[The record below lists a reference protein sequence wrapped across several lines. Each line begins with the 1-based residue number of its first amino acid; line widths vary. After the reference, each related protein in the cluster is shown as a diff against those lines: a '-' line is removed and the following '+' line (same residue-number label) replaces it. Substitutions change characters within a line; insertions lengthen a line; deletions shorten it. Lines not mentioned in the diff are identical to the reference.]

1 MYSHKKNK
9 KKKKDNEEDQKEQS
23 FPQNHQNQ
31 NINSKKNFSSSSNK
45 HNININLNNSSSKS
59 KDNNINNIDNIDNI
73 DNDIEQINIFNK
85 KKKKRDKKKSNRAPS
100 INNNEEN
107 NNNNIKYLNNSNL
120 TNSNF
125 NQNINNLNF
134 KQKEPSNQQKLEE
147 ANSFMQ
153 QMNFIK
159 AEKQY
164 KSILETCGKS
174 SSQFMINLLN
184 NYSICLL
191 NQRKFE
197 ESANLATKII
207 LEYDNKNKRA
217 YLTMLIILYNIK
229 EYKKALELIDR
240 VNILFKKPKDLEYF
254 KSVIN
259 DINNAINEDEENK
272 MREIYYNKEK
282 KIVDLVNN
290 KWIHVGLYSIGTF
303 LGGCILY
310 KLINNK

>member
-1 MYSHKKNK
+1 
-9 KKKKDNEEDQKEQS
+9 
-23 FPQNHQNQ
+23 
-31 NINSKKNFSSSSNK
+31 
-45 HNININLNNSSSKS
+45 
-59 KDNNINNIDNIDNI
+59 
-73 DNDIEQINIFNK
+73 
-85 KKKKRDKKKSNRAPS
+85 
-100 INNNEEN
+100 
-107 NNNNIKYLNNSNL
+107 
-120 TNSNF
+120 
-125 NQNINNLNF
+125 
-134 KQKEPSNQQKLEE
+134 
-147 ANSFMQ
+147 
-153 QMNFIK
+153 MNFIK

-174 SSQFMINLLN
+174 SNQFMINLLN

-229 EYKKALELIDR
+229 EYKKATELIDR

-272 MREIYYNKEK
+272 MREINYNKEK
-282 KIVDLVNN
+282 KIVDLINN

-310 KLINNK
+310 KLISNK

>member
-1 MYSHKKNK
+1 MYSNKKNK
-9 KKKKDNEEDQKEQS
+9 KKKKNNGEEPKDEFIPHS
-23 FPQNHQNQ
+23 Q

-45 HNININLNNSSSKS
+45 HIINSNNSSGKS
-59 KDNNINNIDNIDNI
+59 NDNNIDNIN
-73 DNDIEQINIFNK
+73 NDIEQINSFNK
-85 KKKKRDKKKSNRAPS
+85 KKKKRDKKKSNRPPS
-100 INNNEEN
+100 INDYPEEN
-107 NNNNIKYLNNSNL
+107 NNNIKFINNSNL
-120 TNSNF
+120 TNANF
-125 NQNINNLNF
+125 NQNINNFNF

-147 ANSFMQ
+147 ANAYMQ

-164 KSILETCGKS
+164 KSILENCGNY

-197 ESANLATKII
+197 ESANYATKII

-229 EYKKALELIDR
+229 EYKKALELIER
-240 VNILFKKPKDLEYF
+240 VNTLFKKPKDIEYF
-254 KSVIN
+254 RSIIN

-272 MREIYYNKEK
+272 MREVYYNKEK
-282 KIVDLVNN
+282 KIVDLINN
-290 KWIHVGLYSIGTF
+290 KWIHVGMYSIGTF
-303 LGGCILY
+303 LAGCMLF
-310 KLINNK
+310 KLISNK

>member
-1 MYSHKKNK
+1 MYSNKKNK
-9 KKKKDNEEDQKEQS
+9 KKKKNNGEEPKDDFIPHS
-23 FPQNHQNQ
+23 Q

-45 HNININLNNSSSKS
+45 HIINSNNSSGKS
-59 KDNNINNIDNIDNI
+59 NDNNIDNI
-73 DNDIEQINIFNK
+73 DNDIEQINSFNK
-85 KKKKRDKKKSNRAPS
+85 KKKKRDKKKSNRPSS
-100 INNNEEN
+100 INDYPED
-107 NNNNIKYLNNSNL
+107 NNNNIKNLNNSNL
-120 TNSNF
+120 TNANF
-125 NQNINNLNF
+125 NQNLNNFNF

-147 ANSFMQ
+147 ANLYMQ

-164 KSILETCGKS
+164 KSILENCGNY

-197 ESANLATKII
+197 ESANYATKII

-229 EYKKALELIDR
+229 EYKKALELIER
-240 VNILFKKPKDLEYF
+240 VNTLFKKPKDIEYF
-254 KSVIN
+254 RSIIN

-272 MREIYYNKEK
+272 MREVYYNKEK
-282 KIVDLVNN
+282 KIVDLINN
-290 KWIHVGLYSIGTF
+290 KWIHVGMYSIGTF
-303 LGGCILY
+303 LAGCMLF
-310 KLINNK
+310 KLISNK

>member
-1 MYSHKKNK
+1 MYSNKKNK
-9 KKKKDNEEDQKEQS
+9 KKKKNNGEEPKDDFIPHS
-23 FPQNHQNQ
+23 Q

-45 HNININLNNSSSKS
+45 HIINSNNSSGKS
-59 KDNNINNIDNIDNI
+59 NDNNIDNI
-73 DNDIEQINIFNK
+73 DNDIEQINSFNK
-85 KKKKRDKKKSNRAPS
+85 KKKKKDKKKSNRPSS
-100 INNNEEN
+100 INDYPED
-107 NNNNIKYLNNSNL
+107 NNNNIKNLNSSNL
-120 TNSNF
+120 SNTNF
-125 NQNINNLNF
+125 NQNLNNFNF

-147 ANSFMQ
+147 ANLYMQ

-164 KSILETCGKS
+164 KSILENCGNY

-197 ESANLATKII
+197 ESANYATKII

-229 EYKKALELIDR
+229 EYKKALELIER
-240 VNILFKKPKDLEYF
+240 VNTLFKKPKDIEYF
-254 KSVIN
+254 RSIIN

-272 MREIYYNKEK
+272 MREVYYNKEK
-282 KIVDLVNN
+282 KIVDLINN
-290 KWIHVGLYSIGTF
+290 KWIHVGMYSIGTF
-303 LGGCILY
+303 LAGCMLF
-310 KLINNK
+310 KLISNK